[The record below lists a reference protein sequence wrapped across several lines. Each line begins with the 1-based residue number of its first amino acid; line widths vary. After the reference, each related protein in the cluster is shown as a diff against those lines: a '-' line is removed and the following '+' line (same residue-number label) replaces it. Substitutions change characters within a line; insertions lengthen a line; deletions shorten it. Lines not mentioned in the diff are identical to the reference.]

1 MARAA
6 GRMWCL
12 WLGQALQTMAVQG
25 VNISMLGAEDIV
37 DMNYK

>member
-1 MARAA
+1 
-6 GRMWCL
+6 MWCDTV
-12 WLGQALQTMAVQG
+12 QALQTMAVQG